1 MKLSVSV
8 TVGRRVLPLEQVTD
22 RRIVSALE
30 AVTKQLAEKLAQARC
45 PKHRKQPVN
54 VRVHFDA
61 TGNADLQYESCCEA
75 LRDVVAKKLG

>member
-30 AVTKQLAEKLAQARC
+30 AASSDLGRKLNHARC
-45 PKHRKQPVN
+45 PKHHKPPSN
-54 VRVHFDA
+54 VRVHFDV

-75 LRDVVAKKLG
+75 LRDAVTRLLG